1 MKLSNETKV
10 GVLAVVAILI
20 LILGFN
26 FLKGQ
31 SIFSKP
37 HVLYA
42 KFAEIGSLEKSN
54 PVKINGLPVG
64 SVFNIK
70 QADKEVDSIIIEIH
84 LTRDIR
90 IPKYSIAFIDGTVL
104 GTAFINIEKPQ
115 VNTSAYYENGDTIVT
130 RLDKGLFGTIQ
141 SQLAPTIVRV
151 NQTLDS
157 LKIAIGAIAS
167 VFDPHTKNNMQD
179 LIANLTVS
187 SAHLQHLLNAQNG

>member
-20 LILGFN
+20 LVLGFN

-37 HVLYA
+37 PILYA

-64 SVFNIK
+64 TVFNVA
-70 QADKEVDSIIIEIH
+70 QADKEVDSVIIEIH
-84 LTRDIR
+84 LTRDVL
-90 IPKYSIAFIDGTVL
+90 IPNNAIAFIYGTVL
-104 GTAFINIEKPQ
+104 GTAFINIEKPLEDAPAFYK
-115 VNTSAYYENGDTIVT
+115 TGDTIHT

-141 SQLAPTIVRV
+141 SQLAP
-151 NQTLDS
+151 
-157 LKIAIGAIAS
+157 
-167 VFDPHTKNNMQD
+167 
-179 LIANLTVS
+179 
-187 SAHLQHLLNAQNG
+187 